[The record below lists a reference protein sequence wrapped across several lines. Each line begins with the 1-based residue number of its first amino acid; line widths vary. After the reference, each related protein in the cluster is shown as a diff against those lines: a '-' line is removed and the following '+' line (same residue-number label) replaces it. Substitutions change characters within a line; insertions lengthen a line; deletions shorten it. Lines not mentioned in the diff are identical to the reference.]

1 MNRFRGRSAYF
12 PHLAKNGRDMGH
24 PGPLVR
30 KYPGNSILSHRLSR
44 YARHPPNEV
53 ISRASVSA
61 YGSQIKPFTMRP
73 SSKVM
78 LPIPSGGGTSAVND
92 PKLHTGMSH
101 NSTATEDPFSVA
113 G

>member
-1 MNRFRGRSAYF
+1 
-12 PHLAKNGRDMGH
+12 MGH
-24 PGPLVR
+24 PGRVVR
-30 KYPGNSILSHRLSR
+30 KYPRHSTHPHRLASH
-44 YARHPPNEV
+44 ARHPPNEV

-78 LPIPSGGGTSAVND
+78 LPIPSGGGTSGVND

-113 G
+113 GTLARPGLGGTLCERAN